1 MSIYVERSI
10 YTAGTL
16 VKIRSIPISGDAVAL
31 QGHVGIITKTPV
43 PPGNL
48 YEVCVGEE
56 FVWLTQS
63 EMSVV
68 RDCSLSI

>member
-1 MSIYVERSI
+1 MNIYVERSI
-10 YTAGTL
+10 YTTGTL
-16 VKIRSIPISGDAVAL
+16 VKIRSIPISGDAVAF
-31 QGHVGIITKTPV
+31 QGHVGIITKIPV
-43 PPGNL
+43 PPGSL